1 MISLMDQP
9 DIFCSVNQF
18 LGGGKNGKGG
28 RRTFGLR
35 ELLIGNGVYFD
46 AREHFPLQLSR

>member
-9 DIFCSVNQF
+9 DIFCFVNQF

-28 RRTFGLR
+28 RHVRLWQ
-35 ELLIGNGVYFD
+35 LLIGNGVYFD